1 MFLILSIKFIRFF
14 YLARSRSIPYQ
25 YDNQGF
31 EFDSPNNFFRPVNNM
46 NIHEQVP
53 TIHSSRHTTPM
64 SEIEAGRTKLHRLL
78 DEVLDKAEPNQSY
91 NPESETQR
99 RKRHRQRRRIN
110 SISYDPRNPLIIND
124 NQQNHHIPMIPH
136 VSERPDPSL
145 LRLHYNPYEAG
156 DRAYE
161 IQRATP
167 VEIKPQYSS
176 DDNDIGQHYN
186 QTSFRVNPPL
196 FFDDLPDRAITATD
210 TYGIPKR
217 QARTRPETDREAML
231 RQMGQRQ
238 HKFDDDA
245 VYIDTIPKN
254 RDGSRVQI
262 HNAWSETDNN
272 NDNFFH
278 LNHSDL
284 NNDSSK
290 RNDYRDEYLM
300 AKQSVVSTKN
310 LISSIHDDLQN
321 IVSKPSSDNYH
332 A

>member
-1 MFLILSIKFIRFF
+1 MNKIYSIVFIHL
-14 YLARSRSIPYQ
+14 YLASSRSIPYQ

-31 EFDSPNNFFRPVNNM
+31 ESDPRNGFHRPVNKM

-53 TIHSSRHTTPM
+53 TIHSSRHTPQM

-91 NPESETQR
+91 NPDSEIQR
-99 RKRHRQRRRIN
+99 RKRHRQRRGIH
-110 SISYDPRNPLIIND
+110 SMSYDPRNPLIIND
-124 NQQNHHIPMIPH
+124 NQENHHTPMIPH

-145 LRLHYNPYEAG
+145 LRFHYNPYEAG
-156 DRAYE
+156 DRARE
-161 IQRATP
+161 IQRGVP
-167 VEIKPQYSS
+167 VELMPPYSS

-186 QTSFRVNPPL
+186 RASFPLNPPL
-196 FFDDLPDRAITATD
+196 YFDNPPDRAMTATD
-210 TYGIPKR
+210 VYGIPKR
-217 QARTRPETDREAML
+217 QARTRLETDREAMM

-245 VYIDTIPKN
+245 VYIDTIPKH
-254 RDGSRVQI
+254 RDGPRVQI
-262 HNAWSETDNN
+262 HNGWPETENN

-284 NNDSSK
+284 NKDPTK

-321 IVSKPSSDNYH
+321 IVSQPSSDNYH